1 MEEEKVFNFDDFLN
15 QSFSKLK
22 VEKKSTTSNKIIE
35 NIEFEDDKDEIEEID
50 NSKEEIEEPIEE
62 EPIEE
67 EPIEEPI
74 KESIKIEEN
83 SNYYTLYKDISEE
96 FICDISIDGVSEED
110 SQARIIIESKDW
122 ILLFPGEIKNKKCI
136 VPIKSLKLF
145 NEGEVGKIKLEVIA
159 EGNIFIPWEDDFRV
173 KISKKVEATVNKNVK
188 NVYKPIQEKVKVQ
201 VKSK

>member
-15 QSFSKLK
+15 QSFSKLKESK

-35 NIEFEDDKDEIEEID
+35 NIEFEDDKEEIEEID
-50 NSKEEIEEPIEE
+50 NSKEDID
-62 EPIEE
+62 
-67 EPIEEPI
+67 EPI

-122 ILLFPGEIKNKKCI
+122 ILLFPGEIKNKKCV

-159 EGNIFIPWEDDFRV
+159 EGNIFIPWEDDFKV

-188 NVYKPIQEKVKVQ
+188 NVYKPVQEKVKVQ

>member
-22 VEKKSTTSNKIIE
+22 ESKVEKSTNKVIE
-35 NIEFEDDKDEIEEID
+35 NIEFEDVEIE
-50 NSKEEIEEPIEE
+50 KEIEDVEIEKEIEDEIEE
-62 EPIEE
+62 EPIR
-67 EPIEEPI
+67 
-74 KESIKIEEN
+74 ESIKIEEN
-83 SNYYTLYKDISEE
+83 SDYYTLYKDISEE

-122 ILLFPGEIKNKKCI
+122 ILLFPGEIKNKKCV

-159 EGNIFIPWEDDFRV
+159 EGNIFIPWEDDFKV
-173 KISKKVEATVNKNVK
+173 KISKKVEATVNKNIK